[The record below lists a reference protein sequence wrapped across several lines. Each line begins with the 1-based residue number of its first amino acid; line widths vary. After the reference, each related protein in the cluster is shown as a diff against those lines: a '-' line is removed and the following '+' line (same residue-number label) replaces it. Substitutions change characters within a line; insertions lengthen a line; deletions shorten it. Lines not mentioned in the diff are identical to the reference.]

1 MSNKVLITNDQNV
14 VKVPSGLRILIR
26 RSCNAVLDFE
36 HFDGPAEISVTFVDN
51 NRIHELNKEYRN
63 KDSATDVLSFPLGE
77 NGEYDIDE
85 DNGCKL
91 LGDIVISMERAME
104 QAAIEAAYKEGE
116 AKLKGNG
123 KSVPALSVLKTPL
136 RDGDAERP
144 DDEAYKNAYFVNAN
158 ATSAPGIVDAD
169 LNPILTRSEVY
180 SGVYGRASITFYAF
194 NSSGNKGIAC
204 GLNNLQKIRD
214 GEPLGGKASA
224 ESDFATDDDEDF
236 LN

>member
-51 NRIHELNKEYRN
+51 NRIHELNKEYRD

-91 LGDIVISMERAME
+91 LGAELYGHSLQREVAYLTVHSMLHLLGYDH
-104 QAAIEAAYKEGE
+104 EAGGLEAVRMREKEE
-116 AKLKGNG
+116 A
-123 KSVPALSVLKTPL
+123 VLIQLGLPRTVSYTS
-136 RDGDAERP
+136 
-144 DDEAYKNAYFVNAN
+144 DE
-158 ATSAPGIVDAD
+158 I
-169 LNPILTRSEVY
+169 
-180 SGVYGRASITFYAF
+180 
-194 NSSGNKGIAC
+194 
-204 GLNNLQKIRD
+204 
-214 GEPLGGKASA
+214 
-224 ESDFATDDDEDF
+224 
-236 LN
+236 